1 MMNKAFSPWIA
12 AVVLTMCAACEP
24 GPRNKNQRDPKLER
38 QRQQINSAVGKVE
51 MQLDRATLEAKKM
64 FEDVKRDALVVQ
76 GNVERKLAQ
85 VDQAAQAY
93 IDQSKKLGELAG
105 AASNETEKAKQALQ
119 GMLGYGAPQ
128 QQETPKGP

>member
-1 MMNKAFSPWIA
+1 MKRSFSPGIA
-12 AVVLTMCAACEP
+12 ALTLTVCVACEP

-38 QRQQINSAVGKVE
+38 QRQQINAAIGKVE
-51 MQLDRATLEAKKM
+51 TQLDRATLEAKRM
-64 FEDVKRDALVVQ
+64 YEDVKRDALVVQ
-76 GNVERKLAQ
+76 GNVERKIAQ

-105 AASNETEKAKQALQ
+105 SASSETEKAKQALQ

-128 QQETPKGP
+128 QEETPKGP